1 MVPRLTVIV
10 AFRETGWRRPLVD
23 PVALEVW
30 APDGY
35 LLATLPA
42 SHVLELLRWHLA
54 AVSLQGALTAYLAS
68 PPPSLVATHG
78 RRLRGR
84 PAEPP

>member
-1 MVPRLTVIV
+1 MLPRLTLVV
-10 AFRETGWRRPLVD
+10 AFRETGWRRRLED

-30 APDGY
+30 GPNGH

-42 SHVLELLRWHLA
+42 SHVLELVRWHLA
-54 AVSLQGALTAYLAS
+54 SVALQTRLREYVT
-68 PPPSLVATHG
+68 PPPPRLPAATG

-84 PAEPP
+84 PA